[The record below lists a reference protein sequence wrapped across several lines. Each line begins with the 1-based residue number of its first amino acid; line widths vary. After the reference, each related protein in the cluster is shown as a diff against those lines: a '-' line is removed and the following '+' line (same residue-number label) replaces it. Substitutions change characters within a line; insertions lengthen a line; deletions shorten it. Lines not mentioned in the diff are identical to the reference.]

1 MTITPMKT
9 VKAVVAKLLYK
20 PILGYFFKKGKREK
34 ALRKEERVSV
44 VPLYIFRRMA
54 SLCRLESRV

>member
-1 MTITPMKT
+1 MTIAPMKT
-9 VKAVVAKLLYK
+9 VKAVVAELLYK
-20 PILGYFFKKGKREK
+20 PTPVYFFKKGKREK